1 MSSTGLADIS
11 ALQHRTGPPY
21 PSPAVFPGVIP
32 AEALEA
38 VRWLWPVIDWVPLR
52 PSLGKQRWW
61 PAGISLLSTQAGAF
75 IL

>member
-38 VRWLWPVIDWVPLR
+38 CQMVVACDR
-52 PSLGKQRWW
+52 LGAPQT
-61 PAGISLLSTQAGAF
+61 LLG
-75 IL
+75 